1 MGQAMRDGIS
11 LYLSQRWLAQS
22 PRIWG
27 KLPSHG
33 DYLRYRVL
41 PEQAQGWKTWI
52 DKVWHLRP
60 LQQGRPG
67 LASPTHKHMPTH
79 KQKHKQAQANAGWM
93 QLDAPHAQPDLS
105 VVPVAFILPPGALP
119 FSPKQYVQGVMIPSE
134 DKIGRGC
141 PFIVYQQV
149 SRNWLTRTWTR
160 DDTGTPVAA
169 PGQHLLF
176 WWARVA
182 ARMHGTESDF
192 AQCCQA
198 VDGVWQLHAP
208 SWPQLM
214 GAAPPA
220 LLSNQVQHALG
231 PYRLREEADCAWGLQ
246 GVQQLP
252 WHNWPERICA
262 SASPQ
267 AVFWQQDM
275 HGAYVNAADNL
286 LDLWGVR

>member
-22 PRIWG
+22 PHIWG

-41 PEQAQGWKTWI
+41 PDQAQGWKTWI

-60 LQQGRPG
+60 LQQVRSGVS
-67 LASPTHKHMPTH
+67 SP
-79 KQKHKQAQANAGWM
+79 KHKQAQAKAGWM
-93 QLDAPHAQPDLS
+93 QLDAPHAHPDLG
-105 VVPVAFILPPGALP
+105 VVPVAFVLPPGALS

-134 DKIGRGC
+134 DKIGRAS

-149 SRNWLTRTWTR
+149 SRNWLARTWARNNT
-160 DDTGTPVAA
+160 DNLVAA
-169 PGQHLLF
+169 PGQNLLY
-176 WWARVA
+176 WWARIA
-182 ARMHGTESDF
+182 ARMHGTQSDF
-192 AQCCQA
+192 AHCCQA
-198 VDGVWQLHAP
+198 VDAVWQLHAP

-214 GAAPPA
+214 GAAPTILP
-220 LLSNQVQHALG
+220 SDQVQHALG
-231 PYRLREEADCAWGLQ
+231 PYRLRDEADCAWGLQ

-252 WHNWPERICA
+252 WHNWPDRICA
-262 SASPQ
+262 AASPQ
-267 AVFWQQDM
+267 AAFWQQDM

>member
-22 PRIWG
+22 PHIWG

-41 PEQAQGWKTWI
+41 PDQAQGWKTWI

-60 LQQGRPG
+60 LQQVRSG
-67 LASPTHKHMPTH
+67 LSSP
-79 KQKHKQAQANAGWM
+79 KHKQAQAKAGWM
-93 QLDAPHAQPDLS
+93 QLDAPHAHPDLG
-105 VVPVAFILPPGALP
+105 VVPVAFVLPPGALS

-134 DKIGRGC
+134 DKIGRAS

-149 SRNWLTRTWTR
+149 SRNWLARTWARNNTENL
-160 DDTGTPVAA
+160 VAA
-169 PGQHLLF
+169 PGQNLLY
-176 WWARVA
+176 WWARIA
-182 ARMHGTESDF
+182 ARMHGTQSDF
-192 AQCCQA
+192 AHCCQA
-198 VDGVWQLHAP
+198 VDAVWQLHAP

-214 GAAPPA
+214 GAAPTILP
-220 LLSNQVQHALG
+220 SDQVQHALG
-231 PYRLREEADCAWGLQ
+231 PYRLRDEADCAWGLQ

-252 WHNWPERICA
+252 WHNWPDRICA
-262 SASPQ
+262 AASPQ
-267 AVFWQQDM
+267 AAFWQQDM

>member
-22 PRIWG
+22 PHIWG

-41 PEQAQGWKTWI
+41 PDQAQGWKTWI

-60 LQQGRPG
+60 LQQVRSG
-67 LASPTHKHMPTH
+67 LSSP
-79 KQKHKQAQANAGWM
+79 KHKQAQAKAGWM
-93 QLDAPHAQPDLS
+93 QLDAPHAHPDLG
-105 VVPVAFILPPGALP
+105 VVPVAFVLPPGALS

-134 DKIGRGC
+134 DKIGRAS

-149 SRNWLTRTWTR
+149 SRNWLARTWARNNTENL
-160 DDTGTPVAA
+160 VAD
-169 PGQHLLF
+169 PGQNLLY
-176 WWARVA
+176 WWARIA
-182 ARMHGTESDF
+182 ARMHGTQSDF
-192 AQCCQA
+192 AHCCQA
-198 VDGVWQLHAP
+198 VDAVWQLHAP

-214 GAAPPA
+214 GAAPTILP
-220 LLSNQVQHALG
+220 SDQVQHALG
-231 PYRLREEADCAWGLQ
+231 PYRLRDEADCAWGLQ

-252 WHNWPERICA
+252 WHNWPDRICA
-262 SASPQ
+262 AASPQ
-267 AVFWQQDM
+267 AAFWQQDM

>member
-22 PRIWG
+22 PHIWG

-41 PEQAQGWKTWI
+41 PDQAQGWKTWI

-60 LQQGRPG
+60 LQQVRSGVS
-67 LASPTHKHMPTH
+67 SPT
-79 KQKHKQAQANAGWM
+79 HKQAQAKAGWM
-93 QLDAPHAQPDLS
+93 QLDAPHAHPDLG
-105 VVPVAFILPPGALP
+105 VVPVAFVLPPGALS

-134 DKIGRGC
+134 DKIGRAS

-149 SRNWLTRTWTR
+149 SRIWLARTWARNNTENL
-160 DDTGTPVAA
+160 VAA
-169 PGQHLLF
+169 PGQNLLY
-176 WWARVA
+176 WWARIA
-182 ARMHGTESDF
+182 ARMHGTQSDF
-192 AQCCQA
+192 AHCCQA
-198 VDGVWQLHAP
+198 VDAVWQLHAP

-214 GAAPPA
+214 GAAPTILP
-220 LLSNQVQHALG
+220 SDQVQHALG
-231 PYRLREEADCAWGLQ
+231 PYRLRDEADCAWGLQ

-252 WHNWPERICA
+252 WHNWPDRICA
-262 SASPQ
+262 AASPQ
-267 AVFWQQDM
+267 AAFWQQDM